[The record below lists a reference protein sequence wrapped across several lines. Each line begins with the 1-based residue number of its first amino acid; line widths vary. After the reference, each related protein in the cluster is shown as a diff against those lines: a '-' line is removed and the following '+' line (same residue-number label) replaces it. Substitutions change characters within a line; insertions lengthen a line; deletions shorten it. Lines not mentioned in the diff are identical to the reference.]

1 MRGLDLEY
9 TNRMHIGLSLSLA
22 LSGALIAAFYGS
34 VTSYF
39 GLLGGTAGTMM
50 AGTIP
55 AISYLRLKGE
65 LTKPLHLLIIGFYG
79 AMTAIGIAGGIISV
93 VYTRK

>member
-1 MRGLDLEY
+1 M
-9 TNRMHIGLSLSLA
+9 S
-22 LSGALIAAFYGS
+22 LSGALIAAFFS
-34 VTSYF
+34 RVTTYF

-55 AISYLRLKGE
+55 ALCYLKLKGDPRR
-65 LTKPLHLLIIGFYG
+65 PLHILIGLFYG
-79 AMTAIGIAGGIISV
+79 AMTVFGLIGGVVSV